1 MNLSDKE
8 RTFLVRGLDKA
19 TTPDEADTC
28 AKNFFKELRKRGIDG
43 YRFIDQMDYAEYERE
58 RLITSQTGRRA
69 KRLISR
75 ILATLGAM
83 PVRLGHKRLAGSP
96 KSLLSLVP

>member
-58 RLITSQTGRRA
+58 IDEESIKSNRA
-69 KRLISR
+69 WDAEAGKYVASR
-75 ILATLGAM
+75 ITAQSNALAN
-83 PVRLGHKRLAGSP
+83 SP
-96 KSLLSLVP
+96 A